1 MKGLWNKDLCK
12 ILIYRTF
19 TVERDSVAF
28 NMRNLLLLLFPLFFA
43 CKKQDDLPQPEILR
57 DLAYGTQAKQKLD
70 LYLPTYRSSD
80 TTKLLIFIHGG
91 GWTEGDKADFNA
103 SISEMQKRIPQLAI
117 ANINYRLAANGQ
129 NLFPAQEEDVKEA
142 IRFLLERSATYRISK
157 THAILGASAGAHLS
171 LLQSY
176 KYPDANNKA
185 VISLFAPTE
194 LTSMYNNPINPL
206 IPALLLSVTGTTPQN
221 NSALYKNSSPVT
233 FITPT
238 STPTLIFQGGAD
250 IVVDPAQ
257 ALLLKDAL
265 ISKNV
270 PYQYVFYPGEGH
282 GWVGLNLIDT
292 FEKVE
297 QFLRSRLL

>member
-1 MKGLWNKDLCK
+1 MKAPL
-12 ILIYRTF
+12 F
-19 TVERDSVAF
+19 
-28 NMRNLLLLLFPLFFA
+28 LLLPLFFA
-43 CKKQDDLPQPEILR
+43 CKKQDTIPQPEIIR
-57 DLAYGTQAKQKLD
+57 DLAYGTQVKQKLD
-70 LYLPTYRSSD
+70 LYLPANRSSD

-103 SISEMQKRIPQLAI
+103 SITEMQKRIPQLAI

-129 NLFPAQEEDVKEA
+129 NLFPTQEEDVKEA

-206 IPALLLSVTGTTPQN
+206 IPALLLSVTGTTPQI

-257 ALLLKDAL
+257 ALLLKEAL

-270 PYQYVFYPGEGH
+270 PYQYVIYPGEGH